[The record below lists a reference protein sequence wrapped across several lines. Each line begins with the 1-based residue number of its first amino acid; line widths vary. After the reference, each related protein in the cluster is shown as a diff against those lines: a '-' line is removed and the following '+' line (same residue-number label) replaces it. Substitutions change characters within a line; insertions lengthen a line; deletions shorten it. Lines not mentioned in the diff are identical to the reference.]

1 MMVFSERL
9 PDWTAAWHRPLLPLG
24 LQTMQRWQQT
34 GDVCAALN
42 ACEGAAGV
50 RFVPQE
56 ELPAGMAYEQF
67 IYDTRQVPTR
77 SNWHDF
83 FNGLMWLHFPR
94 TKLRLNALQGEELA
108 RLGGVGATRGPVRDA
123 LTLFDENVALLQAPD
138 ALWEALAW
146 KRWDEVFD
154 SLRALWTESRLVLF
168 GHATLEQL
176 VQPFKGITAHVYRV
190 PATAGLCTDGPE
202 GAARWDAWLAESLT
216 AEHLRGK
223 PFVHL
228 PVLGVPGWWA
238 ANAEPDFY
246 QDPKVFRP
254 LRRPPLHVTA

>member
-1 MMVFSERL
+1 MVLPTLL
-9 PDWTAAWHRPLLPLG
+9 PDWEAGWHRPLLPLG
-24 LQTMQRWQQT
+24 RRVMQHWQQT
-34 GDVCAALN
+34 GDLSAALN
-42 ACEGAAGV
+42 ACNGPAGV

-56 ELPAGMAYEQF
+56 RLPEGVAYEQF

-146 KRWDEVFD
+146 KRWDEVFG
-154 SLRALWTESRLVLF
+154 SLRALWAESRLVLF
-168 GHATLEQL
+168 GHAALEQL

-190 PATAGLCTDGPE
+190 PSQAGSCGDGPD
-202 GAARWDAWLAESLT
+202 GAVHWDAWLAGALT
-216 AEHLRGK
+216 ADHLRSK

-246 QDPKVFRP
+246 RDTSVFRP
-254 LRRPPLHVTA
+254 LRRLPSVLQA